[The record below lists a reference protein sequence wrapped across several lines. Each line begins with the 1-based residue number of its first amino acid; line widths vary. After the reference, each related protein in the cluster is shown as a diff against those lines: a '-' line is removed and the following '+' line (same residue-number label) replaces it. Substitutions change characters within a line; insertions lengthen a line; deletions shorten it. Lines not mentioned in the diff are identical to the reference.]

1 MFFHVFYFPWKIDLF
16 ISCACEQSAG
26 ACFFARSSEHRGQHP
41 QRDQQKGDV
50 RMIQAAVCGV
60 GRTGS
65 EVLRAL
71 IDSERFHLTA
81 AFCSPCGEK
90 AGRDAGTLI
99 NRTDTGIVI
108 REITQIEQ
116 TLAETHTDVLIDFSS
131 AANARTILRACKKS
145 RTNVVFCTT
154 GFTEAELLWMTDFAR
169 HNKLGVVFAPNV
181 TLGVNVLLAALR
193 LVARAL
199 PSFDYHITE
208 THHSKKYDIPSG
220 TAKKIAAALAQELP
234 DGAEIPIDA
243 VRAGGYVGM
252 HTVLLASD
260 YERLSLTHESF
271 SRRAFV
277 EGALTA
283 AEFIAGRTGWYEM
296 EDVLGMRIAQE
307 HAASAVS

>member
-1 MFFHVFYFPWKIDLF
+1 
-16 ISCACEQSAG
+16 
-26 ACFFARSSEHRGQHP
+26 
-41 QRDQQKGDV
+41 
-50 RMIQAAVCGV
+50 MIQVAVCGV

-71 IDSERFHLTA
+71 LDHERFHLSA
-81 AFCSPCGEK
+81 AFCSVGSDK
-90 AGRDAGTLI
+90 AGRDAGELLY
-99 NRTDTGIVI
+99 RTKTGVSI
-108 REITQIEQ
+108 REIAQIEQ
-116 TLAETHTDVLIDFSS
+116 TLCETHTDVLIDFSN
-131 AANARTILRACKKS
+131 AANHKAILRACKKS

-154 GFTEAELLWMTDFAR
+154 GFSEADMLWMTDFVR

-220 TAKKIAAALAQELP
+220 TAKKIASTLAEELP
-234 DGAEIPIDA
+234 AGAEIPIDA
-243 VRAGGYVGM
+243 IRAGGYVGM

-260 YERLSLTHESF
+260 EERLSLTHESF

-283 AEFIAGRTGWYEM
+283 AEFVVNRIGWYEM
-296 EDVLGMRIAQE
+296 EDVLGMRIAAQ

>member
-1 MFFHVFYFPWKIDLF
+1 
-16 ISCACEQSAG
+16 
-26 ACFFARSSEHRGQHP
+26 
-41 QRDQQKGDV
+41 
-50 RMIQAAVCGV
+50 MIQVAVCGV

-71 IDSERFHLTA
+71 LESDCFHLTA
-81 AFCSPCGEK
+81 AFCRAGSEK
-90 AGRDAGTLI
+90 AGRDVGEFC
-99 NRTDTGIVI
+99 NRNNTGILI
-108 REITQIEQ
+108 QEITRIDQV
-116 TLAETHTDVLIDFSS
+116 LDETHADVLIDFSN
-131 AANARTILRACKKS
+131 AANARAILRACKKTHTS
-145 RTNVVFCTT
+145 AVLCTT
-154 GFTEAELLWMTDFAR
+154 GFSEGDMLWMTDFVL
-169 HNKLGVVFAPNV
+169 HNKLGVVYAPNV

-199 PSFDYHITE
+199 PSFDYHVTE

-220 TAKKIAAALAQELP
+220 TAKKIAEALTEELP
-234 DGAEIPIDA
+234 AGADIPIDA

-283 AEFIAGRTGWYEM
+283 AEFIYGRTGWYEM
-296 EDVLGMRIAQE
+296 EDVLGMRIAQQ